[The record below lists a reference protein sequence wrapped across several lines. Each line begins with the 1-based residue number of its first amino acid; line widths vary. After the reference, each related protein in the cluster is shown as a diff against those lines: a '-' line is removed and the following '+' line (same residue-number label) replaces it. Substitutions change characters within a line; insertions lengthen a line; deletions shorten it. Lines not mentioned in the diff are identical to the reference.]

1 MLTTDQK
8 EVILRG
14 AGVATPAFPSP
25 GVLWRQQRP
34 HDAAPDCRTNAQAG
48 MNPGMAAKQW
58 ADAINTLFVAYSAAR
73 AARGLRKAEEARQLN
88 VLRQLQC
95 HAGADTDTG
104 NAAASGARKARRPRC
119 RSRSMG
125 RSTGVRSG
133 EI

>member
-25 GVLWRQQRP
+25 GVLWRPQRQ
-34 HDAAPDCRTNAQAG
+34 HDAAPGSRTNPQAG
-48 MNPGMAAKQW
+48 MDSDTAAKQW
-58 ADAINTLFVAYSAAR
+58 AHAINTLFVAYSAAR

-95 HAGADTDTG
+95 HAGADTETG
-104 NAAASGARKARRPRC
+104 NAAASGTRKARRPRR
-119 RSRSMG
+119 RSHAMG
-125 RSTGVRSG
+125 RSTGFCSG
-133 EI
+133 ES